1 MLKKLVVS
9 ALTIIGLAAI
19 VYGVWPYIPITTEY
33 RAATAEEALSAKEGE
48 SDVDAIS
55 QEKAATKPTEEVV
68 KTEPAKKDKVETDE
82 SVKAV
87 TTQYVVE
94 DATIDFAKLT
104 TKDTAPE
111 VDELA
116 YKDVATEKE
125 LHEFVEFI
133 KEQPDADAGLVE
145 AFYETYGNKL
155 HNWFKTPDGEYVH
168 LLYDSSLMATDET
181 RPKASVEMGL
191 NKNQIDDA
199 VSFPF
204 NLNEEQVK
212 KILAAGRNQ
221 KVAFSD
227 EEVEAQVWEYFD
239 EVLGSY
245 VLAED
250 GINRISRQKIADIS
264 TVGENWSAGKEFLE
278 KAEASRTTKYE
289 GEGEDPYAEY
299 RGKGA
304 NVWLT
309 KINGEHYTNQEFQE
323 YAICYIMM
331 LLPRDA
337 RVQVLKAKAGDH
349 SHLIAGDKNSMR
361 VTTDADYDETLAS
374 LVFPFYTK
382 TGKIALYFGINER
395 DKRAEVL
402 NPTISKKP
410 VTNKRVTTK
419 KTTTEIIPIPGTPG
433 TPSNPT
439 PGPGPGPNPTPTP
452 TPTPETKNP
461 IEDPRFQGNAD
472 VGGGPNDDPGP
483 GTYKPDQGN
492 SQSPTVPGSQYEQG
506 TSPSDAGTQPSYD
519 PGPAADA
526 TDGGTAP
533 STAPIEQH
541 DSSYSQPSSSD
552 SGSSGGSSQPASTGN
567 DNGAMSAP
575 PADD

>member
-33 RAATAEEALSAKEGE
+33 RTAKAEEALSAEKGE
-48 SDVDAIS
+48 SDIDAP

-116 YKDVATEKE
+116 YKDVATEEE

-145 AFYETYGNKL
+145 AFYETYGDKL

-168 LLYDSSLMATDET
+168 LLYDTSLMSTDEA
-181 RPKASVEMGL
+181 RPKASVELGL
-191 NKNQIDDA
+191 NKKQIDDA

-212 KILAAGRNQ
+212 KILAAGQNQ

-250 GINRISRQKIADIS
+250 GINRLSRQKIADIS
-264 TVGENWSAGKEFLE
+264 TVGENWSAGHEFLE
-278 KAEASRTTKYE
+278 KAEASRTTTFD
-289 GEGEDPYAEY
+289 GEGKDPYAEY
-299 RGKGA
+299 RNRGA

-519 PGPAADA
+519 PGPAADN
-526 TDGGTAP
+526 TDGGTPPAAA
-533 STAPIEQH
+533 SIEQH

-552 SGSSGGSSQPASTGN
+552 SGSSGGGSSASAGN